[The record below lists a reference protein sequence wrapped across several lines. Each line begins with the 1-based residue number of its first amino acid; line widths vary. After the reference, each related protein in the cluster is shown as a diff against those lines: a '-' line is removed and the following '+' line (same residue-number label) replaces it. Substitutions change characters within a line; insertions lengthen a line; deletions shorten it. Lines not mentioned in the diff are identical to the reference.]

1 MNGSLSALRRLT
13 ALGAAGAL
21 LLTACGGGGGEGE
34 TPTGGGQSGSPA
46 AGPVT
51 LKVNFWGDFGL
62 QDLATEYEKQNP
74 NVTIRLNAG
83 DYNQQHQDLQK
94 FLVANQGAPD
104 IAAID
109 EGFIVQFRNQAD
121 KFVNLLDKG
130 ADQYKDRYL
139 DWKWEQSLSPEGQ
152 QIGLGTDIGG
162 LAMCYRRDLFE
173 AAGLPTDRDEV
184 SQLWPDWDAFI
195 ETGKD
200 YVEGSGGKKF
210 VDAATNIMNPV
221 LAQQP
226 VGYFNENDELAME
239 GGPKV
244 AWDTA
249 TKALDAGI
257 SANLA
262 AFTPEWNN
270 AFKTGKFAALACPA
284 WMMGYIQGQAP
295 GTKGKWDI
303 ADIPGEGGNWGGSF
317 LTVPAQGK
325 NIDEAYKF
333 IEFVVQPENQIKIF
347 KKVGNLPSQPA
358 LYDEPAVKDFKNPF
372 FNKAPV
378 GEIFTKTATDLQP
391 QYLGKKSGPVRV
403 AVEAVLTKV
412 QQGQTTAAEGWTEAV
427 EEAEKAA
434 Q

>member
-1 MNGSLSALRRLT
+1 MNGSATLRRLT

-21 LLTACGGGGGEGE
+21 LLTACGGGGNGGNN
-34 TPTGGGQSGSPA
+34 PGGGGKEEPK
-46 AGPVT
+46 GPVT
-51 LKVNFWGDFGL
+51 LTVNFWGDFGL
-62 QDLATEYEKQNP
+62 QDLATEYEKANP
-74 NVTIRLNAG
+74 NVKIRLNAG
-83 DYNQQHQDLQK
+83 DYAQQHQNLQK

-121 KFVNLLDKG
+121 KFMNLNEMG
-130 ADQYKDRYL
+130 ADKYEAKYL
-139 DWKWEQSLSPEGQ
+139 DWKWQQSLAPDGT

-173 AAGLPTDRDEV
+173 KAGLPTERDEV
-184 SQLWPDWDAFI
+184 SALWPDWDAFI
-195 ETGKD
+195 ETGKR
-200 YVEGSGGKKF
+200 YVEGSGGQKF
-210 VDAATNIMNPV
+210 VDAATNVFNPV
-221 LAQQP
+221 LAQQE
-226 VGYFNENDELAME
+226 VGYFTENEELALE

-249 TKALDAGI
+249 TKVLEADI

-295 GTKGKWDI
+295 KTKGQWDI

-317 LTVPAQGK
+317 LTVPKQGK
-325 NIDEAYKF
+325 NVEEAYKF
-333 IEFVVQPENQIKIF
+333 IEYVVQPDNQIKIF

-358 LYDEPAVKDFKNPF
+358 LYDEPAVKGFKNPF
-372 FNKAPV
+372 FNNAPV
-378 GEIFTKTATDLQP
+378 GEIFTKTALDLRP
-391 QYLGKKSGPVRV
+391 QYLGKRNGQVRT
-403 AVEAVLTKV
+403 AVDNVLSKV
-412 QQGQTTAAEGWTEAV
+412 QQGKTDADAGWAEAQEEAQKAAE
-427 EEAEKAA
+427 
-434 Q
+434 

>member
-1 MNGSLSALRRLT
+1 MNGSATLRRLT

-21 LLTACGGGGGEGE
+21 LLTACGGGGNGGNN
-34 TPTGGGQSGSPA
+34 PGGGGKEEPK
-46 AGPVT
+46 GPVT
-51 LKVNFWGDFGL
+51 LTVNFWGDFGL
-62 QDLATEYEKQNP
+62 QDLATEYEKANP
-74 NVTIRLNAG
+74 NVKIRLNAG
-83 DYNQQHQDLQK
+83 DYAQQHQNLQK

-121 KFVNLLDKG
+121 KFMNLNEMG
-130 ADQYKDRYL
+130 ADKYEAKYL
-139 DWKWEQSLSPEGQ
+139 DWKWQQSLAPDGT

-173 AAGLPTDRDEV
+173 KAGLPTERDEV
-184 SQLWPDWDAFI
+184 SALWPDWDAFI
-195 ETGKD
+195 ETGKR
-200 YVEGSGGKKF
+200 YVEGSGGQKF
-210 VDAATNIMNPV
+210 VDAATNVFNPV
-221 LAQQP
+221 LAQQE
-226 VGYFNENDELAME
+226 VGYFTENEELALE

-249 TKALDAGI
+249 TKVLEADI

-295 GTKGKWDI
+295 KTKGQWDI

-317 LTVPAQGK
+317 LTVPKQGK
-325 NIDEAYKF
+325 NVEEAYKF
-333 IEFVVQPENQIKIF
+333 IEYAVQPDNQIKIF

-358 LYDEPAVKDFKNPF
+358 LYDEPAVKGFKNPF
-372 FNKAPV
+372 FNNAPV
-378 GEIFTKTATDLQP
+378 GEIFTKTALDLRP
-391 QYLGKKSGPVRV
+391 QYLGKRNGQVRT
-403 AVEAVLTKV
+403 AVDNVLSKV
-412 QQGQTTAAEGWTEAV
+412 QQGKTDADAGWAEAQEEAQKAAE
-427 EEAEKAA
+427 
-434 Q
+434 